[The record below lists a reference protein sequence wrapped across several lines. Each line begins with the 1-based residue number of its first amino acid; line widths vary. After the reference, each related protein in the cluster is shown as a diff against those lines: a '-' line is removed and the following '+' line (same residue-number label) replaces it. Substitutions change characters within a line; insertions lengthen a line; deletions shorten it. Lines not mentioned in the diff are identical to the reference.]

1 MKITDVRTH
10 QFKTM
15 VRPRYQGRYG
25 YWIYPLEILKV
36 ERSEVTATV
45 TELVT
50 DTGISGYW
58 ADGHATQFEGLAP
71 WIKDLVIGQDPMNRE
86 LLWQL
91 TRGNMQ
97 LDMLLWD
104 FAGRYLEQPVH
115 KLLGGYRDKLKC
127 YASSYPNMGTPDV
140 FADHAEECVN
150 KGYLAYKIHAY
161 IYYAP
166 LRMEPA
172 PRSPAFPQFDVEVC
186 QAVRERVGNDIVLM
200 LDQAGIY
207 NYEEALYVGREIEK
221 LNFFWYESPMPEN
234 NIEPYIRLT
243 ENLDIPVC
251 APEQLGNLPY
261 SRTEWIVRKA
271 ADMGRTEVNFNGITG
286 CKKSIALYESF
297 GMRAT
302 IHGGGWGN
310 LQVYA
315 STDVNTIEY
324 FERGLFAPGHDEAYE
339 EPPAYLK
346 EICDPFDGE
355 GNVLVSQKSGLGFE
369 LDWDYIDDHRI

>member
-1 MKITDVRTH
+1 MKITEVVTH

-15 VRPRYQGRYG
+15 SRNYKGKYG
-25 YWIYPLEILKV
+25 YSIYPIEIQRTEPTETTSTLV
-36 ERSEVTATV
+36 
-45 TELVT
+45 ELVT
-50 DTGISGYW
+50 DTGVSGYW
-58 ADGHATQFEGLAP
+58 FPRGGGLTP
-71 WIKDLVIGQDPMNRE
+71 WIGDLAIGQDPMDRE

-91 TRGNMQ
+91 TRGDMP

-127 YASSYPNMGTPDV
+127 YASSYPNMGPPEV
-140 FADHAEECVN
+140 FADHAEECVK

-161 IYYAP
+161 MYYDP
-166 LRMEPA
+166 IKMEPA
-172 PRSPAFPQFDVEVC
+172 PRSPAFPKHDVAVC
-186 QAVRERVGNDIVLM
+186 QAVRERVGDDIVLM

-243 ENLDIPVC
+243 ENLDVPVC
-251 APEQLGNLPY
+251 SPEQVGNLPY

-286 CKKSIALYESF
+286 CVKSVALYESF

-310 LQVYA
+310 LHIYA

-324 FERGLFAPGHDEAYE
+324 FERGLFAPGMDEDYE
-339 EPPAYLK
+339 VPPPPPQRDLRS
-346 EICDPFDGE
+346 
-355 GNVLVSQKSGLGFE
+355 L
-369 LDWDYIDDHRI
+369 RR